1 MSALIIIMLWIGLNL
16 TIERFLNKKMEAKK
30 KRTRKIQRK
39 NYDFDILSFNDEIQL
54 KKSA

>member
-16 TIERFLNKKMEAKK
+16 TIEHFLNKKMEAKK
-30 KRTRKIQRK
+30 KRARKVQRK
-39 NYDFDILSFNDEIQL
+39 NYDFDILSYNDEIQL

>member
-16 TIERFLNKKMEAKK
+16 TIERFLNKKMESKK
-30 KRTRKIQRK
+30 KRARKIQRK

>member
-16 TIERFLNKKMEAKK
+16 TIEHFLNKKMNAKK
-30 KRTRKIQRK
+30 KRTRKVQRK